1 MYKYLTLIV
10 LLLAGCAS
18 TNEIANNSWC
28 QPYNDRL
35 AEVFS
40 NELTLGAKALDTTI
54 GCAPRPLPNYL
65 KGTTLSD
72 SILISQDQVD
82 IVEKIRGKYKE
93 SEPNAD
99 EIINFVISPEAK
111 QLALSRA
118 LRLNELSYSIIAQSQ
133 KNKSKLIKKNTFEL
147 LNGFTKGNIDKLN
160 EAVEETSYDR
170 YQKQVHRIQRD
181 YYDILYQITLG
192 GADKDGRQSIEYDPK
207 DIAILLTKAVKVY
220 ADQQAIRSNFLLMR
234 DLYFAT
240 ITDSNSIPSFTKQ
253 WKNQITDIKEQCKL
267 TAKGLGLDE
276 TKCDVMSK

>member
-10 LLLAGCAS
+10 LLLAGCVS
-18 TNEIANNSWC
+18 TNEVADKSWC
-28 QPYNDRL
+28 QPYNDQL
-35 AEVFS
+35 TEVFS
-40 NELTLGAKALDTTI
+40 NELTLGARALDTVI
-54 GCAPRPLPNYL
+54 GCAPRPLPKFVQGDVLTNS
-65 KGTTLSD
+65 TLMSD
-72 SILISQDQVD
+72 FQVKQVTD
-82 IVEKIRGKYKE
+82 IKE
-93 SEPNAD
+93 VYANTKPNAD
-99 EIINFVISPEAK
+99 DIINFVISPQAK

-118 LRLNELSYSIIAQSQ
+118 LRLNELLYSIIAQSQ
-133 KNKSKLIKKNTFEL
+133 KDKSKLIKNNTFEL

-192 GADKDGRQSIEYDPK
+192 GADKDGLQSIAYDPK
-207 DIAILLTKAVKVY
+207 DIAKLLTKAVKVY

-234 DLYFAT
+234 DQYFAT
-240 ITDSNSIPSFTKQ
+240 INSNSLPSFDQQ
-253 WKNQITDIKEQCKL
+253 WENQITDIKEQCKL

>member
-133 KNKSKLIKKNTFEL
+133 KNKSKLIKKIP
-147 LNGFTKGNIDKLN
+147 LNYLMGLRK
-160 EAVEETSYDR
+160 V
-170 YQKQVHRIQRD
+170 
-181 YYDILYQITLG
+181 ILISST
-192 GADKDGRQSIEYDPK
+192 RP
-207 DIAILLTKAVKVY
+207 
-220 ADQQAIRSNFLLMR
+220 
-234 DLYFAT
+234 
-240 ITDSNSIPSFTKQ
+240 
-253 WKNQITDIKEQCKL
+253 
-267 TAKGLGLDE
+267 
-276 TKCDVMSK
+276 

>member
-10 LLLAGCAS
+10 LLLTGCAS

-72 SILISQDQVD
+72 SILISQEQVD
-82 IVEKIRGKYKE
+82 IVEKIKETYKE

-99 EIINFVISPEAK
+99 EIINFVISPQAK

-133 KNKSKLIKKNTFEL
+133 KNKSKLIKNNTFEL

-160 EAVEETSYDR
+160 EAVKETSYDR

-192 GADKDGRQSIEYDPK
+192 GADKDGRQSISYDPK
-207 DIAILLTKAVKVY
+207 DIATLLTKAVKVY

-234 DLYFAT
+234 DQYFAT
-240 ITDSNSIPSFTKQ
+240 INSNSLPPFDQQ
-253 WKNQITDIKEQCKL
+253 WENQITDIKEQCKL

>member
-10 LLLAGCAS
+10 LLLAGCVS
-18 TNEIANNSWC
+18 TNEVADKSWC
-28 QPYNDRL
+28 QPYNDQL
-35 AEVFS
+35 TEVFS
-40 NELTLGAKALDTTI
+40 NELTLGARALDTVI
-54 GCAPRPLPNYL
+54 GCAPRPLPKFVQGDVLTNS
-65 KGTTLSD
+65 TLMSD
-72 SILISQDQVD
+72 FQVKQVTD
-82 IVEKIRGKYKE
+82 IKE
-93 SEPNAD
+93 VYANTKPNAD
-99 EIINFVISPEAK
+99 DIINFVISPQAK

-133 KNKSKLIKKNTFEL
+133 KDKSELIKNNTFEL

-192 GADKDGRQSIEYDPK
+192 GADKDGLQSIAYDPK
-207 DIAILLTKAVKVY
+207 DIAKLLTKAVKVY

-234 DLYFAT
+234 DQYFAT
-240 ITDSNSIPSFTKQ
+240 INSNSLPSFDQQ
-253 WKNQITDIKEQCKL
+253 WENQITDIKEQCKL

>member
-10 LLLAGCAS
+10 LLLAGCVS
-18 TNEIANNSWC
+18 TNEVADKSWC
-28 QPYNDRL
+28 QPYNDQL
-35 AEVFS
+35 TEVFS
-40 NELTLGAKALDTTI
+40 NELTLGARALDTAI
-54 GCAPRPLPNYL
+54 GCAPRPLPKFVQGDGLTNS
-65 KGTTLSD
+65 TLMSD
-72 SILISQDQVD
+72 FQVKQVTD
-82 IVEKIRGKYKE
+82 IKE
-93 SEPNAD
+93 VYANTKPNAD
-99 EIINFVISPEAK
+99 DIINFVISPQAK

-133 KNKSKLIKKNTFEL
+133 KDKSELIKNNTFEL
-147 LNGFTKGNIDKLN
+147 LNEFTKGNIDKLN

-192 GADKDGRQSIEYDPK
+192 GADKDGLQSIAYDPK
-207 DIAILLTKAVKVY
+207 DIAKLLTKAVKVY

-234 DLYFAT
+234 DQYFAT
-240 ITDSNSIPSFTKQ
+240 INSNSLPSFDQQ
-253 WKNQITDIKEQCKL
+253 WENQITDIKEQCKL

>member
-10 LLLAGCAS
+10 LLLAGCVS
-18 TNEIANNSWC
+18 TNEVADKSWC
-28 QPYNDRL
+28 QPYNDQL
-35 AEVFS
+35 TEVFS
-40 NELTLGAKALDTTI
+40 NELTLGARALDTVI
-54 GCAPRPLPNYL
+54 GCAPRPLPKFVQGDVLTNS
-65 KGTTLSD
+65 TLMSD
-72 SILISQDQVD
+72 FQVKQVTD
-82 IVEKIRGKYKE
+82 IKE
-93 SEPNAD
+93 VYANTKPNAD
-99 EIINFVISPEAK
+99 DIINFVISPQAK

-133 KNKSKLIKKNTFEL
+133 KDKSKLIKNNTFEL

-192 GADKDGRQSIEYDPK
+192 GADKDGLQSIAYDPK
-207 DIAILLTKAVKVY
+207 DIAKLLTKAVKVY

-234 DLYFAT
+234 DQYFAT
-240 ITDSNSIPSFTKQ
+240 INSNSLPSFDQQ
-253 WKNQITDIKEQCKL
+253 WENQITDIKEQCKL

-276 TKCDVMSK
+276 TKCDVISK

>member
-10 LLLAGCAS
+10 LLLAGCVS
-18 TNEIANNSWC
+18 TNEVADKSWC
-28 QPYNDRL
+28 QPYNDQL
-35 AEVFS
+35 TEVFS
-40 NELTLGAKALDTTI
+40 NELTLGARALDTVI
-54 GCAPRPLPNYL
+54 GCAPRPLPKFVQGDVLTNS
-65 KGTTLSD
+65 TLMSD
-72 SILISQDQVD
+72 FQVKQVTD
-82 IVEKIRGKYKE
+82 IKE
-93 SEPNAD
+93 VYANTKPNAD
-99 EIINFVISPEAK
+99 DIINFVISPQAK

-133 KNKSKLIKKNTFEL
+133 KDKSKLIKNNTFEL

-192 GADKDGRQSIEYDPK
+192 GADKDGLQSIAYDPK
-207 DIAILLTKAVKVY
+207 DIAKLLTKAVKVY

-234 DLYFAT
+234 DQYFAT
-240 ITDSNSIPSFTKQ
+240 INSNSLPSFDQQ
-253 WKNQITDIKEQCKL
+253 WENQITDIKEQCEL

-276 TKCDVMSK
+276 TKCDVISK

>member
-82 IVEKIRGKYKE
+82 IVEKLEENTK
-93 SEPNAD
+93 N
-99 EIINFVISPEAK
+99 
-111 QLALSRA
+111 LS
-118 LRLNELSYSIIAQSQ
+118 
-133 KNKSKLIKKNTFEL
+133 
-147 LNGFTKGNIDKLN
+147 
-160 EAVEETSYDR
+160 
-170 YQKQVHRIQRD
+170 
-181 YYDILYQITLG
+181 
-192 GADKDGRQSIEYDPK
+192 
-207 DIAILLTKAVKVY
+207 
-220 ADQQAIRSNFLLMR
+220 LMR
-234 DLYFAT
+234 TRLSTLLFLR
-240 ITDSNSIPSFTKQ
+240 KQ
-253 WKNQITDIKEQCKL
+253 NN
-267 TAKGLGLDE
+267 
-276 TKCDVMSK
+276 